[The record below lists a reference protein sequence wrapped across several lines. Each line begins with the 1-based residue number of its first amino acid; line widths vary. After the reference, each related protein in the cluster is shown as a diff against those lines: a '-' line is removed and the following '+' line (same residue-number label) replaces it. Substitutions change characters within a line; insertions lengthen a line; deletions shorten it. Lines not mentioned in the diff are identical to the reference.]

1 MTIIKI
7 DSRSEND
14 KKALYKLTKNP
25 ETAKLADQ
33 DGSRLEVSAY
43 CLYDE
48 STEPDTE
55 KQILAIMTKEGEV
68 FGTNSKTAITGFL
81 DILEIFEDDLN
92 TAGFIP
98 VKVVSSK
105 SKNNRTFIML
115 VYAD

>member
-14 KKALYKLTKNP
+14 KKALYKLTKSP
-25 ETAKLADQ
+25 ETVKLSDQ
-33 DGSRLEVSAY
+33 DGSRFEVTAY

-48 STEPDTE
+48 SKDPDTPKE
-55 KQILAIMTKEGEV
+55 ILALMTKEGEV
-68 FGTNSKTAITGFL
+68 FGTNSATAISGFL
-81 DILEIFEDDLN
+81 DILDIFEDDLVN
-92 TAGFIP
+92 NGFIP
-98 VKVVSSK
+98 VRVVTSK

>member
-7 DSRSEND
+7 DSRSGND

-25 ETAKLADQ
+25 ETAKLSDQ
-33 DGSRLEVSAY
+33 DGSRLEISAY
-43 CLYDE
+43 CLYDD

-55 KQILAIMTKEGEV
+55 KQILAVMTREGEV
-68 FGTNSKTAITGFL
+68 FGTNSKTAINTFL
-81 DILEIFEDDLN
+81 DIIEIFADVLE
-92 TAGFIP
+92 TEGFIP
-98 VKVVSSK
+98 VRVVSSK

>member
-48 STEPDTE
+48 FTDPDTE
-55 KQILAIMTKEGEV
+55 KKILALMTKEGEV
-68 FGTNSKTAITGFL
+68 FGTNSATAISGFL
-81 DILEIFEDDLN
+81 DILEIFEDDLVN
-92 TAGFIP
+92 TGFIP
-98 VKVVSSK
+98 VRVVSSK

>member
-14 KKALYKLTKNP
+14 KKALYKLTKSP

-81 DILEIFEDDLN
+81 DILEIFEDDLKN
-92 TAGFIP
+92 EGFIP
-98 VKVVSSK
+98 VKVVSNK

-115 VYAD
+115 VYAN